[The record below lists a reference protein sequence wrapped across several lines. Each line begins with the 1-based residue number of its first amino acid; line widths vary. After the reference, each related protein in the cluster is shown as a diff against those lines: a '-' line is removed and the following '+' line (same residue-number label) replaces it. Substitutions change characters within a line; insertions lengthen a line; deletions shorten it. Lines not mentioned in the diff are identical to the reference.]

1 MSLDSRETRAGG
13 DGVWG
18 SPILHLDGEL
28 WCSCVPAGL
37 HRTGPWGPFHKDA
50 EPSTLLPQ
58 GLWAQK
64 ARVASFL
71 DWKAL
76 WLLFLLV
83 AQTIRIYLQCG
94 RPRFD
99 PWVRKIPWRRK
110 WQPTPVFW
118 PGESHGQRSLAGY
131 SPRDHK
137 ESDTTEWRTRS
148 PFYLLTPSPVWN
160 ESIIWEN
167 LGQSALTNVHAN
179 INGS

>member
-1 MSLDSRETRAGG
+1 MVFGG
-13 DGVWG
+13 APFSTWM
-18 SPILHLDGEL
+18 E
-28 WCSCVPAGL
+28 SC
-37 HRTGPWGPFHKDA
+37 DA
-50 EPSTLLPQ
+50 AVFPQ
-58 GLWAQK
+58 GCTGLVHGGLSTRKGLLSQGVWAQK

-83 AQTIRIYLQCG
+83 AQTVRICLQCR

-131 SPRDHK
+131 SPQDHK
-137 ESDTTEWRTRS
+137 ESDMTEWRTCS